1 MVKLRGYDHLE
12 AGNREIVRKLNPGP
26 RQYKRS
32 VFIYSSLAQAV
43 LHDLLCRLEA
53 LDEDTESLIASYRA
67 LPQEA
72 QEEKLLSDFQRN
84 WSKGREKIDLIINRF
99 SRR

>member
-32 VFIYSSLAQAV
+32 VFIFLTCSSCV
-43 LHDLLCRLEA
+43 DLLCRLEA